1 MSFGTVFVPG
11 REMSMA
17 KIRLHFLKYSMR
29 ETASLKLQMNIC
41 ELKKPVD
48 WKQEWYTIIK
58 FKKPF
63 FCEVIQK

>member
-1 MSFGTVFVPG
+1 
-11 REMSMA
+11 
-17 KIRLHFLKYSMR
+17 MR

-63 FCEVIQK
+63 FGEVIQKRVQGHLHKSKTQTNPSNSPTELPR